1 MGKNWNSK
9 KGKFEDIK
17 SQGIKD
23 LADKAKKLREQG
35 FSVAE
40 IAKEFGLSKG
50 RIYEYLK

>member
-1 MGKNWNSK
+1 MRLVLIPP
-9 KGKFEDIK
+9 IK

-23 LADKAKKLREQG
+23 LAEKAKKLRGQG